1 MDLAHAFPFAS
12 VITLELSQDLITE
25 THSTVERGRGRQR
38 ARKSESRYNDRPK
51 EREGEGVGEAAIEKF
66 TV

>member
-1 MDLAHAFPFAS
+1 MDMAHAFPFAS

-51 EREGEGVGEAAIEKF
+51 EREGEGVEAAIEKF